1 MSSVK
6 RVQVSVKCKKSLS
19 YCQDSVVCIT
29 EMILISSS
37 TGQRSEDLMLL
48 SGVRRPHLHHPVLSN
63 VYQTYIVFLFLYQDM
78 FSFHLF
84 WDLKRVLA

>member
-1 MSSVK
+1 
-6 RVQVSVKCKKSLS
+6 
-19 YCQDSVVCIT
+19 
-29 EMILISSS
+29 
-37 TGQRSEDLMLL
+37 MLL